1 MTGNGSSERYQASRP
16 RRKEAAQAALA
27 CVGDN
32 CVDVYLAPVNR
43 RFAAGN
49 AINVAVGLRH
59 AGFAV
64 DYFGAVGDD
73 AAGVQIVA
81 ALVRAGVGVD
91 HVYRLH
97 GPTSLTEISLEGG
110 ERRFTGFV
118 EGAAE
123 QYVPSVTDLADLR
136 RRRLVHGVNVTDP
149 EALFSSLFEAGVPL
163 SYDFD
168 DGRTLTLVEGLTVA
182 FFSATDEESVT
193 DTQELAQAAV
203 RHGAETA
210 VVMCGARGSVGC
222 DRRQTFSL
230 EADAIEPIDTCGAGD
245 SYIAAFLGA
254 RLVGCDL
261 EPSMRAG
268 RSAATATCG
277 RLSEL
282 PIDGHDAKEPG
293 PGRRPSPALGRSDE
307 GA

>member
-1 MTGNGSSERYQASRP
+1 MAKDGSPKQNQGTG
-16 RRKEAAQAALA
+16 RRRRDAARGVPA

-32 CVDVYLAPVNR
+32 CVDAYLAPINR

-49 AINVAVGLRH
+49 AINVAVGLLR

-73 AAGVQIVA
+73 MAGRQVVA

-97 GPTSLTEISLEGG
+97 GPTSLTEISLDAG

-123 QYVPSVTDLADLR
+123 RYVPSRADLADLR
-136 RRRLVHGVNVTDP
+136 GRRLVHGVNLADP
-149 EALFSSLFEAGVPL
+149 EPLFSSLLEAGVHL

-168 DGRTLTLVEGLTVA
+168 DGRDLTLVEGLAVA
-182 FFSATDEESVT
+182 FFSSTGEESVA
-193 DTQELAQAAV
+193 DAQELAQAAV
-203 RHGAETA
+203 RGGAEAA

-222 DRRQTFSL
+222 DGSQTFRL

-254 RLVGCDL
+254 RLGGCDL
-261 EPSMRAG
+261 EGGMRAG
-268 RSAATATCG
+268 RAAATATCG
-277 RLSEL
+277 MLSAL
-282 PIDGHDAKEPG
+282 PIDGHEAGSPVQDVSQA
-293 PGRRPSPALGRSDE
+293 GR
-307 GA
+307 